1 VFFERVNPGP
11 KARTAKKQE
20 QGKRE
25 TMGFKPVTGRRLQRH
40 EVNRFRTRVLTF
52 NVP

>member
-1 VFFERVNPGP
+1 MLVFFERVNPGP

-25 TMGFKPVTGRRLQRH
+25 TMGFKPRDGQA
-40 EVNRFRTRVLTF
+40 FAA
-52 NVP
+52 P